1 MIEHYLDTTFTPDRT
16 LQEQIRKKL
25 IAMILSGCLPINEAM
40 PSSRKLAKTL
50 NVSRNTILCIYDS
63 LIEDGFLIPRKR
75 QGYFV
80 APDLG
85 ATEKDIARLQPPA
98 ADRDGADNRVRWAT
112 RLKRR
117 LDAQQHIVKPNNW
130 ANYEFPFIFGQV
142 QQDRFPIEHWRNSAK
157 TQLNSASV
165 GAWLHDRVDQDYPEL
180 IEQLRTRILPRRGI
194 YAQPEEIIVTL
205 GTQNSL
211 FMIASILCDEST
223 RVGIEN
229 PGFRDAYNIFKSH
242 GANIGLHEVDGNG
255 LVVNEKL
262 RDCDYVFITP
272 GHQVPT
278 GVELS
283 RRRREQLLRA
293 ASANDLVILEDDY
306 DADIGLDGAALP
318 SLKAGDSG
326 NRVVYMGS
334 LSKSICPS
342 LRMGFIVA
350 DEDLIAEIRS
360 LRRLMYRHPPTN
372 NQRCAAHF
380 IGQGYYD
387 AHLKKIRELNSL
399 KKQLMSESIDRYLSD
414 VLLSRSEAASTAF
427 WLQAPRGQNTRV
439 LSWRA
444 ARASVL
450 IEAGFIHFFERTA
463 PENYLRLGFS
473 AIPIEKIVPGI
484 QRLRE
489 VFDEDSRRC

>member
-16 LQEQIRKKL
+16 LQEQIREKL
-25 IAMILSGCLPINEAM
+25 ITTILSGCLPINEAM
-40 PSSRKLAKTL
+40 PSSRKLAKML
-50 NVSRNTILCIYDS
+50 HVSRNTILCIYDS
-63 LIEDGFLIPRKR
+63 LIEDGFLISKKR

-80 APDLG
+80 SPDLN
-85 ATEKDIARLQPPA
+85 AAETDISPLQSPTA
-98 ADRDGADNRVRWAT
+98 GRGGIENRVIWST

-117 LDAQQHIVKPNNW
+117 LDAQRHIVKPNNW
-130 ANYEFPFIFGQV
+130 ASYEYPFIFGQV

-165 GAWLHDRVDQDYPEL
+165 GTWLHDRVDRDDPEL

-194 YAQPEEIIVTL
+194 YAQSEEIILTL

-211 FMIASILCDEST
+211 FMIASILCDAST
-223 RVGIEN
+223 TVGIEN

-242 GANIGLHEVDGNG
+242 GAGISLHEVDGDG
-255 LVVNEKL
+255 LVVNAKL
-262 RDCDYVFITP
+262 HGCDYVFTTP

-278 GVELS
+278 GAELS
-283 RRRREQLLRA
+283 KERREQLLQA
-293 ASANDLVILEDDY
+293 ASANDFVILEDDY
-306 DADIGLDGAALP
+306 DADISLNGAALP
-318 SLKAGDSG
+318 SLKAGDRD
-326 NRVVYMGS
+326 NRVIYMGS
-334 LSKSICPS
+334 LSKSICPG

-360 LRRLMYRHPPTN
+360 LRRLAYRHPPTN

-399 KKQLMSESIDRYLSD
+399 KKQVMSESIDRYLSEI
-414 VLLSRSEAASTAF
+414 LLSRSESASTAF
-427 WLQAPRGQNTRV
+427 WLQAPAARNTEV
-439 LSWRA
+439 LSWHA
-444 ARASVL
+444 AKVSVL
-450 IEAGFIHFFERTA
+450 IEAGFIHFFGSKV

-489 VFDEDSRRC
+489 VFDEQSCLH

>member
-16 LQEQIRKKL
+16 LQEQIREKL
-25 IAMILSGCLPINEAM
+25 IRTILSGCLPTNEAM

-50 NVSRNTILCIYDS
+50 HVSRNTILCIYDS
-63 LIEDGFLIPRKR
+63 LIEDGFLISKKR

-80 APDLG
+80 SPDLS
-85 ATEKDIARLQPPA
+85 AVETDVSRLRPLLTA
-98 ADRDGADNRVRWAT
+98 RDGVENRVDWSA

-117 LDAQQHIVKPNNW
+117 LDAQHHIVKPNNW
-130 ANYEFPFIFGQV
+130 TNYEYPFIFGQV

-157 TQLNSASV
+157 TRLNSASV
-165 GAWLHDRVDQDYPEL
+165 GTWLHDRIDQDDPEL
-180 IEQLRTRILPRRGI
+180 IEQLRTRILPRRDI
-194 YAQPEEIIVTL
+194 YAQSEEIILTL

-211 FMIASILCDEST
+211 FMIASILCDAST

-242 GANIGLHEVDGNG
+242 GADISLHEVDSDG
-255 LVVNEKL
+255 LVVNGKL
-262 RDCDYVFITP
+262 RGCDYVFTTP

-278 GVELS
+278 GAELS
-283 RRRREQLLRA
+283 KRRREQLLQA
-293 ASANDLVILEDDY
+293 ASANDFVILEDDY
-306 DADIGLDGAALP
+306 DADISLNGEALP
-318 SLKAGDSG
+318 SLKAGDRD
-326 NRVVYMGS
+326 NRVIYMGS
-334 LSKSICPS
+334 LSKSICPG

-360 LRRLMYRHPPTN
+360 LRRLVYRHPPTN
-372 NQRCAAHF
+372 NQRCVAYF

-387 AHLKKIRELNSL
+387 AHLKKIRELNRL

-414 VLLSRSEAASTAF
+414 VLLSRSESASTAF
-427 WLQAPRGQNTRV
+427 WLQAPKGRNTEV
-439 LSWRA
+439 LSWHA
-444 ARASVL
+444 AKASIL
-450 IEAGFIHFFERTA
+450 IEAGFIHFFDRKA

-484 QRLRE
+484 QRLRAI
-489 VFDEDSRRC
+489 FDEENWLH